1 MKIYVRDVKEVYE
14 TRVHKPFMY
23 KDVMYCT
30 VRKNKKYRK
39 GDTPYKYHIVH
50 VLTGQFIC
58 TCKTKKVKN
67 NIARLIEQEEM
78 FNKTVAD
85 ALTERFGDN
94 PSANINV
101 DQWNKLITR
110 LEK

>member
-1 MKIYVRDVKEVYE
+1 MKIYVRDIKEVYE

-30 VRKNKKYRK
+30 VKRPKKYRK
-39 GDTPYKYHIVH
+39 DDMQNKYHIVH

-58 TCKTKKVKN
+58 TCKTKKIKK
-67 NIARLIEQEEM
+67 NIAMLIALEKL
-78 FNKTVAD
+78 FNETVED
-85 ALTERFGDN
+85 ALAEWFKDN
-94 PSANINV
+94 KSANINA

>member
-1 MKIYVRDVKEVYE
+1 MKIYVRDIKEVYE

-30 VRKNKKYRK
+30 VRRAKKYRK
-39 GDTPYKYHIVH
+39 GDMQYKYHIVH

-58 TCKTKKVKN
+58 YCKTKKIKQ
-67 NIARLIEQEEM
+67 NIARLIELEKM
-78 FNKTVAD
+78 FNNTIAD
-85 ALTERFGDN
+85 TLAEWFGDN
-94 PSANINV
+94 QNANINA